1 MRVFYCS
8 ESEGTS
14 VVDSDGLVFVHE
26 MVEDARVSAI
36 RNFALY
42 LALTHSLHS
51 RMDIIGL
58 AEAYIGDNF

>member
-26 MVEDARVSAI
+26 MVEDARASAV

-42 LALTHSLHS
+42 LALTQ
-51 RMDIIGL
+51 RIDILGL
-58 AEAYIGDNF
+58 VEAYIRDRL